1 MKISFFQ
8 PDESTEASAI
18 DVFEENYKELIKWVD
33 AKSTKYGTL
42 TVLRE
47 RRCGRCGTALKVYS
61 LPSTSSLIC
70 ILSICS
76 CNYNFYWDSYDNFNE
91 KERLTL
97 SNSSMTECPRDFK

>member
-1 MKISFFQ
+1 MKKSFFQ
-8 PDESTEASAI
+8 PDESTEASAK

-61 LPSTSSLIC
+61 FSLPSARYLC
-70 ILSICS
+70 IISILQLHLQ
-76 CNYNFYWDSYDNFNE
+76 E
-91 KERLTL
+91 LL
-97 SNSSMTECPRDFK
+97 LLGQL